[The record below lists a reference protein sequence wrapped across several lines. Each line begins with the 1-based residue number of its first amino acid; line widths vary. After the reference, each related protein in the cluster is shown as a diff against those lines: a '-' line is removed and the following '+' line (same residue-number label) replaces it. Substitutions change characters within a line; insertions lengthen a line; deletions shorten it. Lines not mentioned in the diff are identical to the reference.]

1 MTNNIVKERLVIM
14 LSKKEINRQKRRM
27 WQLIMSANNE
37 VSYCVKTYG
46 SAFVYD
52 VTDGKKSQLVTVG
65 LPSQI
70 NDNNL
75 IKLGFNPQTTT
86 VKFFMVVT
94 SNHDIKYWN
103 ERR

>member
-1 MTNNIVKERLVIM
+1 MPT
-14 LSKKEINRQKRRM
+14 KKEINRQKRRM
-27 WQLIMSANNE
+27 WTLIMSANNE
-37 VSYCVKTYG
+37 VRYCVKSYG

-52 VTDGKKSQLVTVG
+52 VTDGKKTQLVTVG

-70 NDNNL
+70 NDNTL
-75 IKLGFNPQTTT
+75 TQLGFNAQNTT

>member
-1 MTNNIVKERLVIM
+1 
-14 LSKKEINRQKRRM
+14 M
-27 WQLIMSANNE
+27 WALLMSANNE

-52 VTDGKKSQLVTVG
+52 VTDGKNSQLVTVG
-65 LPSQI
+65 RPEQI
-70 NDNNL
+70 NDSTL
-75 IKLGFNPQTTT
+75 TQLGFNAQNTT